1 VDVEVA
7 SGDVDACHP
16 RAVTPGE
23 PLDLGPG
30 DYVAGDFPYVCGAL
44 EPSTT
49 VLMAVEHV

>member
-1 VDVEVA
+1 MWRLPPATWMPVT
-7 SGDVDACHP
+7 P